1 MKTYVITV
9 ECEVESNSKE
19 GAITEVFKVMDEA
32 VINRDIV
39 DITELSEEEAN
50 VKTNVR

>member
-19 GAITEVFKVMDEA
+19 GAITELFKVMDGV
-32 VINRDIV
+32 VITRDIV
-39 DITELSEEEAN
+39 NIIELSEEEEEAN
-50 VKTNVR
+50 V